1 MKGSPR
7 GGACLAGRLERLLLQ
22 EASCHTALSGA
33 PDAPVHTGQQG
44 TLTQTPCHSSTG
56 STTALASS
64 VKHHRYQGHEVWG
77 LQASWLP
84 TTHASQGC
92 SHMQTKA
99 PAHSQ
104 LMLSP
109 TELCEQYNLSLL
121 RLKESLRLRGGSR
134 LLVEKPKLTDLG
146 FMRISAQELLGQ
158 GLLPSEP

>member
-1 MKGSPR
+1 MQQAGRCHDHIEMHGHAGLTAGGASSAMKGSPR

-109 TELCEQYNLSLL
+109 TELCEQYNLSLFTVTVVL
-121 RLKESLRLRGGSR
+121 IIVTGGW
-134 LLVEKPKLTDLG
+134 V
-146 FMRISAQELLGQ
+146 Q
-158 GLLPSEP
+158 